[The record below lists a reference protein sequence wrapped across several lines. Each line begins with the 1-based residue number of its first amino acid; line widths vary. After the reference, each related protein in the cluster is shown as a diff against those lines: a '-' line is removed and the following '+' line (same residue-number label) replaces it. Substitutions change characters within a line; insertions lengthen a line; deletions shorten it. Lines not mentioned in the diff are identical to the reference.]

1 MLFFLGR
8 LVMLD
13 RVLNGAWCFGDH
25 RFNHRFFSHGSNL
38 DHFSSRSSSGSQF
51 GFLLQTLGF
60 TLAATHFTWVVWRT
74 AVWRQG
80 ADRSGFNHWSR
91 GFGNHW
97 RFDHRCFNNWRW
109 SRFGGFDHWRGSLGF
124 FNHWGFNDWR

>member
-1 MLFFLGR
+1 
-8 LVMLD
+8 MLD
-13 RVLNGAWCFGDH
+13 RVLNGAWCFGDD
-25 RFNHRFFSHGSNL
+25 RFNHGFFSHGSNL

-51 GFLLQTLGF
+51 GFLLQALGF

-91 GFGNHW
+91 LFGH
-97 RFDHRCFNNWRW
+97 HRCFDRCFNDWRW
-109 SRFGGFDHWRGSLGF
+109 SRCSGFNHWRGSLGF
-124 FNHWGFNDWR
+124 FNHWGFNDWRWR